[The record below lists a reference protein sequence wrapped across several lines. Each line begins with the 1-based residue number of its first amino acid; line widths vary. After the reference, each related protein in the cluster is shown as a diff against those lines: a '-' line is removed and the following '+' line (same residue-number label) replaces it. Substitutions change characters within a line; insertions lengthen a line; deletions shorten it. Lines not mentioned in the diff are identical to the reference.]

1 MGGALVATALGGS
14 QGGDQMTKSTWVE
27 VIKAHTEP
35 VEQTGLYRVKEE
47 GGRKGYI
54 EILVKD
60 ARQVDRGSIYAGLLG
75 DRLRM
80 DSDDL
85 LVLFQHKKWDD
96 GEIDVISYVLWQDI
110 RSIRF
115 LWPSK

>member
-1 MGGALVATALGGS
+1 
-14 QGGDQMTKSTWVE
+14 MTKSTWIE
-27 VIKAHTEP
+27 VIKKHTQP
-35 VEQTGLYRVKEE
+35 LQDGLYGVKEQ

-60 ARQVDRGSIYAGLLG
+60 ARQEVNVNSSYAGLQG
-75 DRLRM
+75 DRLQV

-85 LVLFQHKKWDD
+85 LVLFHDQA
-96 GEIDVISYVLWQDI
+96 DVISYVLWQDI

-115 LWPSK
+115 VWPER